1 MLSSEQV
8 DAITAKVNAKVNLP
22 LLGER
27 AEAAIFKM
35 AVRQILEFLEQN
47 VPEDWRSLINDSS
60 DGLSPEEV
68 EVIADKLVRFMNAKI
83 DIPLL
88 GEDVEAKVFKIVVGF
103 IIESMSKNKT
113 LDAVLPADD
122 IATAPSI

>member
-1 MLSSEQV
+1 MLSSEQI
-8 DAITAKVNAKVNLP
+8 DAVTAKVNAKVNLP

-35 AVRQILEFLEQN
+35 AVKQVLAFLEQN
-47 VPEDWRSLINDSS
+47 VPEDWGALINDTSE
-60 DGLSPEEV
+60 GLTPEEV
-68 EVIADKLVRFMNAKI
+68 DVIADKLVRFMNARI

-103 IIESMSKNKT
+103 IIESMSKNKS